1 MTEDAEEVMK
11 AKQVPEVRVSNPWY
25 SPIFKLRIEEF
36 LALVFFGPMVYLTLK
51 AYLFF
56 KAQGQVPRVFI
67 GDVQRV
73 FAVVMVIG
81 ALILIAKYRP
91 QWKFL
96 RDILPFAFCLAIYTN
111 LHDTIHFANPHDIH
125 DTLIAID
132 AWMFGVQP
140 SVWAERFIHPALTE
154 FFSFCYMNFFIFAP
168 AVALTL
174 YLQGRKREFRNTMAS
189 VILCFYTGYVLYLI
203 FPAVPP
209 RIMLKDM
216 YTLTFKGTP
225 MADAALMMVGALP
238 SDSRAAFPS
247 LHSAVTLLSLM
258 FAFKYVRWLFWIML
272 PFCVGLILS
281 TIYLRHHYV
290 IDLLA
295 GFALGITAFI
305 LGPKVDSWWRSKNP
319 AGAVID

>member
-154 FFSFCYMNFFIFAP
+154 FFSFCYMIFFIFAP

-319 AGAVID
+319 AGAAID

>member
-319 AGAVID
+319 AGAAID

>member
-1 MTEDAEEVMK
+1 MTEDSEEVMK

-154 FFSFCYMNFFIFAP
+154 FFSFCYMIFFIFAP

>member
-1 MTEDAEEVMK
+1 MTEDAEEVLK

-154 FFSFCYMNFFIFAP
+154 FFSFCYMIFFIFAP